1 MQTDSLPAEPQGK
14 PKNTGVGSLS
24 LLQRT
29 FPTQGLNQGLL
40 HCRWILH
47 QLSYQGSHD
56 SSDVFTGITLSFPKC
71 IQQSRLSHLLTR
83 LTLTSSVSLLCIIN
97 HLSSSSFHKIST
109 PLHLSWLIHQF
120 SISHPFPFSHFSPIT
135 VPCIFNTCSLVTI
148 LSAYKQALIT
158 IAQKAPFPTAR
169 WLQETSLSFLND

>member
-1 MQTDSLPAEPQGK
+1 MTSSKPCSLSPSLHVPESSNHPQVLILCYSK
-14 PKNTGVGSLS
+14 IPIMLHFSVPIALHWAPIPHPTSPTTHHPPPTFCSAPWLS
-24 LLQRT
+24 LL
-29 FPTQGLNQGLL
+29 
-40 HCRWILH
+40 
-47 QLSYQGSHD
+47 LS
-56 SSDVFTGITLSFPKC
+56 C
-71 IQQSRLSHLLTR
+71 
-83 LTLTSSVSLLCIIN
+83 
-97 HLSSSSFHKIST
+97 LSSSSFHKIST